1 MDGLSDILKSNP
13 FYGKTYAVIGKV
25 PIEDECYKF
34 DEQFEFLGAI
44 RRKTLSK
51 NTDFV
56 FVADKPTL
64 SVIEKSKQY
73 ADEGHLTRLPYY
85 AAANIAREVKKYD
98 INKLTDS
105 NFTEQNL
112 LNTIITIITKAKAE
126 GDYTLL
132 GQFLNDRH
140 YHERLVM
147 EEHIEEVK
155 KKEKKKEI
163 IIWGVLGTIV
173 LISVITN
180 TWMIFGFIGLLVIF
194 PKLGVRFIKTFL
206 RR

>member
-25 PIEDECYKF
+25 PIEDECYNF
-34 DEQFEFLGAI
+34 DEQFKFLGAT
-44 RRKTLSK
+44 RRKALSK
-51 NTDFV
+51 NTDFA
-56 FVADKPTL
+56 FVADKPTI

-73 ADEGHLTRLPYY
+73 ADEGHLIRLPYY
-85 AAANIAREVKKYD
+85 AAVNIAREVKKYD

-126 GDYTLL
+126 GDYTLSGL
-132 GQFLNDRH
+132 FLNDRL

-147 EEHIEEVK
+147 EAHIEEVK
-155 KKEKKKEI
+155 KKEKEKTI
-163 IIWGVLGTIV
+163 IIWLVLGTIV
-173 LISVITN
+173 FISVITN

>member
-13 FYGKTYAVIGKV
+13 FYGKSFAVIGKV
-25 PIEDECYKF
+25 PIEDECYNF
-34 DEQFEFLGAI
+34 DEQFEFLGAT
-44 RRKTLSK
+44 RRKALSK
-51 NTDFV
+51 NTDFA
-56 FVADKPTL
+56 FVADKPTI

-73 ADEGHLTRLPYY
+73 ADEGHLIRLPYY
-85 AAANIAREVKKYD
+85 AAVNIAREVKKYD

-126 GDYTLL
+126 GNYTLSGL
-132 GQFLNDRH
+132 FLNDRH
-140 YHERLVM
+140 YHERLVR
-147 EEHIEEVK
+147 EAHIEEVK

-173 LISVITN
+173 LISIITN
-180 TWMIFGFIGLLVIF
+180 TWMILGIIGLLVTF

-206 RR
+206 KR

>member
-13 FYGKTYAVIGKV
+13 FYGKTYTVIGKV
-25 PIEDECYKF
+25 PIEDKCYNF
-34 DEQFEFLGAI
+34 DEQFEFLGAT
-44 RRKTLSK
+44 RRKALSK
-51 NTDFV
+51 NTDFA
-56 FVADKPTL
+56 FVADNPTF

-126 GDYTLL
+126 GNYTLSGL
-132 GQFLNDRH
+132 FLNDRL
-140 YHERLVM
+140 YHERLVR
-147 EEHIEEVK
+147 EAHIEEVK
-155 KKEKKKEI
+155 KKEKEKTI
-163 IIWGVLGTIV
+163 IIWLVLGTI
-173 LISVITN
+173 LFISVITN
-180 TWMIFGFIGLLVIF
+180 TWMILGFIGLLVIF

-206 RR
+206 K

>member
-25 PIEDECYKF
+25 PIEDKCYNF
-34 DEQFEFLGAI
+34 DEQFEFLGAT
-44 RRKTLSK
+44 RRKALSK
-51 NTDFV
+51 NTDFA
-56 FVADKPTL
+56 FVADKPTF

-73 ADEGHLTRLPYY
+73 ADEGHLIRLPYY

-112 LNTIITIITKAKAE
+112 LNTIITIITKAKVE
-126 GDYTLL
+126 GNYTLSGL
-132 GQFLNDRH
+132 FLNDRL
-140 YHERLVM
+140 YHERLVR
-147 EEHIEEVK
+147 EAHIEEVK
-155 KKEKKKEI
+155 KKEKEKTI
-163 IIWGVLGTIV
+163 IIWLVLGTI
-173 LISVITN
+173 LFISVITN
-180 TWMIFGFIGLLVIF
+180 TWMILGFIGLLVIF

-206 RR
+206 K